1 MKINLE
7 FNGTADEIMKEFQA
21 LGSILSSAAL
31 PSNVKSMKPE
41 ALSPD
46 LGAVEQHPK
55 VDAAENATS
64 APKKATKAPKKA
76 TSAPE
81 VAPSAPKNATIAPTP
96 EPVKAADPEPV
107 KSADPEPVKPAA
119 PEPPA
124 APVVPTAP
132 AKKYT
137 LDELLAATAPLM
149 DAGKIAE
156 LQALMQKFGVP
167 SMMDIPEEKYG
178 ELATAL
184 RELGAEL

>member
-31 PSNVKSMKPE
+31 PSNVKSMNPE

-46 LGAVEQHPK
+46 LGSVEQHPK
-55 VDAAENATS
+55 MDAVENTTS
-64 APKKATKAPKKA
+64 APKKATKAPEKA
-76 TSAPE
+76 HPALE
-81 VAPSAPKNATIAPTP
+81 AAPSAPT
-96 EPVKAADPEPV
+96 PEPV

>member
-31 PSNVKSMKPE
+31 PSDVKPMDPE
-41 ALSPD
+41 TLSPD
-46 LGAVEQHPK
+46 LGSVEQHPK
-55 VDAAENATS
+55 VDAVPENATS
-64 APKKATKAPKKA
+64 APKKAAKAPKKA
-76 TSAPE
+76 TTATES
-81 VAPSAPKNATIAPTP
+81 ATIAPTP
-96 EPVKAADPEPV
+96 EPVKAAEPT
-107 KSADPEPVKPAA
+107 APGA

-149 DAGKIAE
+149 DAGKITE

-178 ELATAL
+178 ELAIAL

>member
-31 PSNVKSMKPE
+31 PSDVKPMDPE
-41 ALSPD
+41 TLSPD
-46 LGAVEQHPK
+46 LGSVEQHPK
-55 VDAAENATS
+55 VDAVPENATS
-64 APKKATKAPKKA
+64 APKKAAKAPKKA
-76 TSAPE
+76 TTATESATIATE
-81 VAPSAPKNATIAPTP
+81 SATIAPTP
-96 EPVKAADPEPV
+96 EPVKAAEPT
-107 KSADPEPVKPAA
+107 APGA

-124 APVVPTAP
+124 APTVPTAP
-132 AKKYT
+132 TKKYT

-149 DAGKIAE
+149 DAGKISE

-167 SMMDIPEEKYG
+167 PMMEIPEDRYG

>member
-31 PSNVKSMKPE
+31 PSDVKPMDPE
-41 ALSPD
+41 TLSPD
-46 LGAVEQHPK
+46 LGSVEQHPK
-55 VDAAENATS
+55 VDAVPENATS
-64 APKKATKAPKKA
+64 APKKAAKAPKKA
-76 TSAPE
+76 HPTLEA
-81 VAPSAPKNATIAPTP
+81 APSAPT
-96 EPVKAADPEPV
+96 PEPV

>member
-31 PSNVKSMKPE
+31 PSDVKPMDPE
-41 ALSPD
+41 TLSPD
-46 LGAVEQHPK
+46 LGSVEQHPK
-55 VDAAENATS
+55 VDAVPENATS
-64 APKKATKAPKKA
+64 APKKAAKASKKA
-76 TSAPE
+76 TIATESATIATE
-81 VAPSAPKNATIAPTP
+81 SATIAPT
-96 EPVKAADPEPV
+96 PEPV

>member
-31 PSNVKSMKPE
+31 PSDVKPMDPE
-41 ALSPD
+41 TLSPD
-46 LGAVEQHPK
+46 LGSVEQHPK
-55 VDAAENATS
+55 VDAVPENATS
-64 APKKATKAPKKA
+64 APKKATKAPEKA
-76 TSAPE
+76 RPTLEA
-81 VAPSAPKNATIAPTP
+81 APSAPTP
-96 EPVKAADPEPV
+96 EPVK
-107 KSADPEPVKPAA
+107 SADQEPVKPAA

>member
-31 PSNVKSMKPE
+31 PSDVKPMDPE
-41 ALSPD
+41 TLSPD
-46 LGAVEQHPK
+46 LGSVEQHPK
-55 VDAAENATS
+55 VDAVPENATS
-64 APKKATKAPKKA
+64 APKKAAKAPKKA
-76 TSAPE
+76 TTATESATIATE
-81 VAPSAPKNATIAPTP
+81 SATIAPPP
-96 EPVKAADPEPV
+96 EPVKAAEPT
-107 KSADPEPVKPAA
+107 APGA

>member
-31 PSNVKSMKPE
+31 PSNVKSMNPE

-46 LGAVEQHPK
+46 LGSVEQHPK
-55 VDAAENATS
+55 MDAVENTTS
-64 APKKATKAPKKA
+64 APKKATKAPGKGPSHA
-76 TSAPE
+76 GSCTS
-81 VAPSAPKNATIAPTP
+81 APTP
-96 EPVKAADPEPV
+96 EPM

>member
-31 PSNVKSMKPE
+31 PSDVKPMDPE
-41 ALSPD
+41 TLSPD
-46 LGAVEQHPK
+46 LGSVEQHPK
-55 VDAAENATS
+55 VDAVPENATS
-64 APKKATKAPKKA
+64 APKKAAKAPKKA
-76 TSAPE
+76 TTATESATIATE
-81 VAPSAPKNATIAPTP
+81 SATIAPTP
-96 EPVKAADPEPV
+96 EPVKAAEPT
-107 KSADPEPVKPAA
+107 APGA
-119 PEPPA
+119 PETPA

-178 ELATAL
+178 GLATAL

>member
-31 PSNVKSMKPE
+31 PSDVKPMDPE
-41 ALSPD
+41 TLSPD
-46 LGAVEQHPK
+46 LGSVEQHPK
-55 VDAAENATS
+55 VDAVPENATS
-64 APKKATKAPKKA
+64 APKKAAKAPKKA
-76 TSAPE
+76 TIATESATIATE
-81 VAPSAPKNATIAPTP
+81 SATIAPT
-96 EPVKAADPEPV
+96 PEPV

-167 SMMDIPEEKYG
+167 SMMDNPEEKYG

>member
-31 PSNVKSMKPE
+31 PSDVKPMDPE
-41 ALSPD
+41 TLSPD
-46 LGAVEQHPK
+46 LGSVEQRPK
-55 VDAAENATS
+55 VDAVPENATS
-64 APKKATKAPKKA
+64 APKKAAKAPKKA
-76 TSAPE
+76 TIATES
-81 VAPSAPKNATIAPTP
+81 ATIAPTP
-96 EPVKAADPEPV
+96 EPVKAAEPT
-107 KSADPEPVKPAA
+107 APGA

-124 APVVPTAP
+124 APTVPTAP
-132 AKKYT
+132 TKKYT

-149 DAGKIAE
+149 DAGKISE

-167 SMMDIPEEKYG
+167 SMMEIPEDRYG

>member
-31 PSNVKSMKPE
+31 PSDVKPMDPE
-41 ALSPD
+41 TLSPD
-46 LGAVEQHPK
+46 LGSVEQHPK
-55 VDAAENATS
+55 VDAVPENATS

-76 TSAPE
+76 TTATESATIATE
-81 VAPSAPKNATIAPTP
+81 SATIAPTP
-96 EPVKAADPEPV
+96 EPVKAAEP
-107 KSADPEPVKPAA
+107 AAPGA

-124 APVVPTAP
+124 APTVPTAP
-132 AKKYT
+132 TKKYT

-149 DAGKIAE
+149 DAGKISE

-167 SMMDIPEEKYG
+167 SMMEIPEDRYG

>member
-1 MKINLE
+1 MMKINLE

-31 PSNVKSMKPE
+31 PSNVKSMNPE
-41 ALSPD
+41 SLSPD
-46 LGAVEQHPK
+46 LGSVEQHPK
-55 VDAAENATS
+55 MDAVENTTS
-64 APKKATKAPKKA
+64 APKKATKAPEKA
-76 TSAPE
+76 HPALE
-81 VAPSAPKNATIAPTP
+81 AAPSAPT
-96 EPVKAADPEPV
+96 PEPV

>member
-31 PSNVKSMKPE
+31 PSNVKSMNPE
-41 ALSPD
+41 SLSPD
-46 LGAVEQHPK
+46 LGSVEQHPK
-55 VDAAENATS
+55 MDAVENTTS
-64 APKKATKAPKKA
+64 APKKATKAPEKA
-76 TSAPE
+76 HPALE
-81 VAPSAPKNATIAPTP
+81 AAPSAPT
-96 EPVKAADPEPV
+96 PEPV

>member
-1 MKINLE
+1 MMKINLE

-31 PSNVKSMKPE
+31 PSNVKSMNPE

-46 LGAVEQHPK
+46 LGSVEQHPK
-55 VDAAENATS
+55 MDAVENTTS
-64 APKKATKAPKKA
+64 APKKATKAPEKA
-76 TSAPE
+76 HPALE
-81 VAPSAPKNATIAPTP
+81 AAPSAPTP
-96 EPVKAADPEPV
+96 EPVK
-107 KSADPEPVKPAA
+107 SADQEPVKPAA

>member
-1 MKINLE
+1 MMKINLE

-31 PSNVKSMKPE
+31 PSNVKSMNPE

-46 LGAVEQHPK
+46 LGSVEQHPK
-55 VDAAENATS
+55 MDAVENATS
-64 APKKATKAPKKA
+64 APKKATKAPEKA
-76 TSAPE
+76 HPTLEA
-81 VAPSAPKNATIAPTP
+81 APSAPT
-96 EPVKAADPEPV
+96 PEPV

>member
-31 PSNVKSMKPE
+31 PSDVKPMDPE
-41 ALSPD
+41 TLSPD
-46 LGAVEQHPK
+46 LGSVEQHPK
-55 VDAAENATS
+55 VDAVPENATS
-64 APKKATKAPKKA
+64 APKKAAKAPKKA
-76 TSAPE
+76 TIATES
-81 VAPSAPKNATIAPTP
+81 ATIAPPP
-96 EPVKAADPEPV
+96 EPVKAAEPT
-107 KSADPEPVKPAA
+107 APGA

-124 APVVPTAP
+124 APTVPTAP
-132 AKKYT
+132 TKKYT

-149 DAGKIAE
+149 DAGKISE
-156 LQALMQKFGVP
+156 LQVLMQKFGVP
-167 SMMDIPEEKYG
+167 SMMEIPEDRYG

>member
-1 MKINLE
+1 MMKINLE
-7 FNGTADEIMKEFQA
+7 FNGTTDEIMKEFQA

-31 PSNVKSMKPE
+31 PSDVKPMDPE
-41 ALSPD
+41 TLSPD
-46 LGAVEQHPK
+46 LGSVEQHPK
-55 VDAAENATS
+55 VDAVPENATS
-64 APKKATKAPKKA
+64 APKKAAKAPKKA
-76 TSAPE
+76 TTATES
-81 VAPSAPKNATIAPTP
+81 ATIAPTP
-96 EPVKAADPEPV
+96 EPPV
-107 KSADPEPVKPAA
+107 
-119 PEPPA
+119 

-167 SMMDIPEEKYG
+167 SIMDIPEEKYG

>member
-31 PSNVKSMKPE
+31 PSDVKPMDPE
-41 ALSPD
+41 TLSPD
-46 LGAVEQHPK
+46 LGSVEQHPK
-55 VDAAENATS
+55 VDAVPENATS
-64 APKKATKAPKKA
+64 APKKAAKAPKKA
-76 TSAPE
+76 TTATES
-81 VAPSAPKNATIAPTP
+81 ATIALTP
-96 EPVKAADPEPV
+96 EPVKAAEPT
-107 KSADPEPVKPAA
+107 APGA
-119 PEPPA
+119 PETPA

-167 SMMDIPEEKYG
+167 SMMNIPEEKYG

>member
-31 PSNVKSMKPE
+31 PSDVKPMDPE
-41 ALSPD
+41 TLSPD
-46 LGAVEQHPK
+46 LGSVEQHPK
-55 VDAAENATS
+55 VDAVPENATS
-64 APKKATKAPKKA
+64 APKKAAKAPKKA
-76 TSAPE
+76 TTATESATIATE
-81 VAPSAPKNATIAPTP
+81 SATIAPT
-96 EPVKAADPEPV
+96 PEPV

>member
-7 FNGTADEIMKEFQA
+7 FNGTTDEIMKEFQA
-21 LGSILSSAAL
+21 LGSILSAAAL
-31 PSNVKSMKPE
+31 PSDVSAMEMHLN
-41 ALSPD
+41 
-46 LGAVEQHPK
+46 
-55 VDAAENATS
+55 VDAVENATS
-64 APKKATKAPKKA
+64 APKKATKAPEKA
-76 TSAPE
+76 ISTPE
-81 VAPSAPKNATIAPTP
+81 IAPSAPEIAPSAPENATIAPTP
-96 EPVKAADPEPV
+96 EPAKA
-107 KSADPEPVKPAA
+107 ADPEPVKPAA

-124 APVVPTAP
+124 APAVPTAP

>member
-31 PSNVKSMKPE
+31 PSDVKPMDPE
-41 ALSPD
+41 TLSPD
-46 LGAVEQHPK
+46 LGSVEQHPK
-55 VDAAENATS
+55 VDAVPENATS
-64 APKKATKAPKKA
+64 APKKAAKAPKKA
-76 TSAPE
+76 TTATESATIATE
-81 VAPSAPKNATIAPTP
+81 SATIAPTP
-96 EPVKAADPEPV
+96 EPVKAAEPT
-107 KSADPEPVKPAA
+107 APGA
-119 PEPPA
+119 PELPA

>member
-31 PSNVKSMKPE
+31 PSDVKPMDPE
-41 ALSPD
+41 TLSPD
-46 LGAVEQHPK
+46 LGSVEQHPK
-55 VDAAENATS
+55 VDAVPENATS
-64 APKKATKAPKKA
+64 APKKAAKAPKKA
-76 TSAPE
+76 TTATES
-81 VAPSAPKNATIAPTP
+81 ATIAPT
-96 EPVKAADPEPV
+96 PEPV

>member
-31 PSNVKSMKPE
+31 PSDVKPMDPE
-41 ALSPD
+41 TLSPD
-46 LGAVEQHPK
+46 LGSVEQHPK
-55 VDAAENATS
+55 VDAVPENATS
-64 APKKATKAPKKA
+64 APKKAAKAPKKA
-76 TSAPE
+76 TTATES
-81 VAPSAPKNATIAPTP
+81 ATIAPTP
-96 EPVKAADPEPV
+96 EPVKAAEPT
-107 KSADPEPVKPAA
+107 APGA

-124 APVVPTAP
+124 APTVPTAP
-132 AKKYT
+132 TKKYT

-149 DAGKIAE
+149 DAGKISE

-167 SMMDIPEEKYG
+167 SMMEIPEDRYG

>member
-31 PSNVKSMKPE
+31 PSDVKPMDPE
-41 ALSPD
+41 TLSPD
-46 LGAVEQHPK
+46 LGSVEQHPK
-55 VDAAENATS
+55 VDAVPENATS
-64 APKKATKAPKKA
+64 APKKATKAPEKA
-76 TSAPE
+76 RPTLEA
-81 VAPSAPKNATIAPTP
+81 APSAPT
-96 EPVKAADPEPV
+96 PEPV

>member
-31 PSNVKSMKPE
+31 PSDVKSMKLE

-81 VAPSAPKNATIAPTP
+81 VAPSAPKNATIAPT
-96 EPVKAADPEPV
+96 PEPV

>member
-31 PSNVKSMKPE
+31 PSDVKPMDPE
-41 ALSPD
+41 TLSPD
-46 LGAVEQHPK
+46 LGSVEQHPK
-55 VDAAENATS
+55 VDAVPENATS
-64 APKKATKAPKKA
+64 APKKAAKAPKKA
-76 TSAPE
+76 TTATES
-81 VAPSAPKNATIAPTP
+81 ATIAPTP
-96 EPVKAADPEPV
+96 EPVKAAEPT
-107 KSADPEPVKPAA
+107 APGA

-124 APVVPTAP
+124 APTVPTAP
-132 AKKYT
+132 TKKYT

-149 DAGKIAE
+149 DAGKISE

>member
-31 PSNVKSMKPE
+31 PSDVKPMDPE
-41 ALSPD
+41 TLSPD
-46 LGAVEQHPK
+46 LGSVEQHPK
-55 VDAAENATS
+55 VDAVPENATS
-64 APKKATKAPKKA
+64 APKKAAKAPKKA
-76 TSAPE
+76 TIATESATIATE
-81 VAPSAPKNATIAPTP
+81 SATIAPT
-96 EPVKAADPEPV
+96 PEPV

-132 AKKYT
+132 AKTYT

>member
-31 PSNVKSMKPE
+31 PSDVKPMDPE
-41 ALSPD
+41 TLSPD
-46 LGAVEQHPK
+46 LGSVEQHPK
-55 VDAAENATS
+55 VDAVPENATS
-64 APKKATKAPKKA
+64 APKKAAKAPKKA
-76 TSAPE
+76 TTATESATIATE
-81 VAPSAPKNATIAPTP
+81 SATIAPTP
-96 EPVKAADPEPV
+96 EPVKAAEPT
-107 KSADPEPVKPAA
+107 APGA

-124 APVVPTAP
+124 APTVPTAP
-132 AKKYT
+132 TKKYT

-149 DAGKIAE
+149 DAGKISE

>member
-31 PSNVKSMKPE
+31 PSDVKPMDPE
-41 ALSPD
+41 TLSPD
-46 LGAVEQHPK
+46 LGSVEQHPK
-55 VDAAENATS
+55 VDAVPENATS
-64 APKKATKAPKKA
+64 APKKAAKAPKKA
-76 TSAPE
+76 TTATESATIATE
-81 VAPSAPKNATIAPTP
+81 SATIAPTP
-96 EPVKAADPEPV
+96 EPVKAAEPT
-107 KSADPEPVKPAA
+107 APDA

-124 APVVPTAP
+124 APTVPTAP
-132 AKKYT
+132 TKKYT

>member
-31 PSNVKSMKPE
+31 PSDVKPMDPE
-41 ALSPD
+41 TLSPD
-46 LGAVEQHPK
+46 LGSVEQHPK
-55 VDAAENATS
+55 VDAVPENATS
-64 APKKATKAPKKA
+64 APKKAAKAPKKA
-76 TSAPE
+76 TTATES
-81 VAPSAPKNATIAPTP
+81 ATIAPPP
-96 EPVKAADPEPV
+96 EPVKAAEPT
-107 KSADPEPVKPAA
+107 APGA

-124 APVVPTAP
+124 APTVPTAP
-132 AKKYT
+132 TKKYT

-149 DAGKIAE
+149 DAGKISE

-167 SMMDIPEEKYG
+167 SMMEIPEDRYG

>member
-1 MKINLE
+1 MMKINLE

-31 PSNVKSMKPE
+31 PSNVKSMNPE

-46 LGAVEQHPK
+46 LGSVEQHPK
-55 VDAAENATS
+55 MDAGENTTS
-64 APKKATKAPKKA
+64 APKKATKAPEKA
-76 TSAPE
+76 HPTLEA
-81 VAPSAPKNATIAPTP
+81 APSAPT
-96 EPVKAADPEPV
+96 
-107 KSADPEPVKPAA
+107 PEPVKPAA

>member
-21 LGSILSSAAL
+21 LGSILSSVAL
-31 PSNVKSMKPE
+31 PSDVKPMDPE
-41 ALSPD
+41 TLSPD
-46 LGAVEQHPK
+46 LGSVEQHPK
-55 VDAAENATS
+55 VDAVPENATS
-64 APKKATKAPKKA
+64 APKKAAKAPKKA
-76 TSAPE
+76 TIATES
-81 VAPSAPKNATIAPTP
+81 ATIAPP
-96 EPVKAADPEPV
+96 PEPV
-107 KSADPEPVKPAA
+107 KSAEPTAPGA

-124 APVVPTAP
+124 APTVPTAP
-132 AKKYT
+132 TKKYT

-149 DAGKIAE
+149 DAGKISE

-167 SMMDIPEEKYG
+167 SMMEITEDRYG

>member
-31 PSNVKSMKPE
+31 PSDVKPMDPE
-41 ALSPD
+41 TLSPD
-46 LGAVEQHPK
+46 LGSVEQHPK
-55 VDAAENATS
+55 VDAVPENATS
-64 APKKATKAPKKA
+64 APKKAAKAPKKA
-76 TSAPE
+76 TTATESATIAPE
-81 VAPSAPKNATIAPTP
+81 SATIAPTP
-96 EPVKAADPEPV
+96 EPVKAAEPT
-107 KSADPEPVKPAA
+107 APGA

-124 APVVPTAP
+124 APTVPTAP

>member
-1 MKINLE
+1 MMKINLE

-31 PSNVKSMKPE
+31 PSDVKPMDPE
-41 ALSPD
+41 TLSPD
-46 LGAVEQHPK
+46 LGSVEQHPK
-55 VDAAENATS
+55 VDAVPENATS
-64 APKKATKAPKKA
+64 APKKAAKAPKKA
-76 TSAPE
+76 TTATESATIATE
-81 VAPSAPKNATIAPTP
+81 SATIAPTP
-96 EPVKAADPEPV
+96 EPVKAAEPT
-107 KSADPEPVKPAA
+107 APGA

>member
-31 PSNVKSMKPE
+31 PSDVKPMDPE
-41 ALSPD
+41 TLSPD
-46 LGAVEQHPK
+46 LGSVEQHPK
-55 VDAAENATS
+55 VDAVPENATS
-64 APKKATKAPKKA
+64 APKKAAKAPKKA
-76 TSAPE
+76 TIATES
-81 VAPSAPKNATIAPTP
+81 ATIAPPP
-96 EPVKAADPEPV
+96 EPVKAAEPT
-107 KSADPEPVKPAA
+107 APGA

-124 APVVPTAP
+124 APTVPTAP
-132 AKKYT
+132 TKKYT

-149 DAGKIAE
+149 DAGKISE

-167 SMMDIPEEKYG
+167 SMMEIPEDHYG

>member
-31 PSNVKSMKPE
+31 PSDVKPMDPE
-41 ALSPD
+41 TLSPD
-46 LGAVEQHPK
+46 LGSVEQHPK
-55 VDAAENATS
+55 VDAVPENATTATES
-64 APKKATKAPKKA
+64 ATIATESA
-76 TSAPE
+76 TIATES
-81 VAPSAPKNATIAPTP
+81 ATIAPTP
-96 EPVKAADPEPV
+96 EPVKAAEPT
-107 KSADPEPVKPAA
+107 APGA

-124 APVVPTAP
+124 APTVPTAP
-132 AKKYT
+132 TKKYT

-149 DAGKIAE
+149 DAGKISE

-167 SMMDIPEEKYG
+167 SMMEIPEDRYG